1 MMDAEG
7 RVDCSLRM
15 HVRMSSKNLWER
27 RSMRVCA
34 VVVLGILVGVSGVA
48 RADANADVTKAFG
61 AFIDS
66 VATGKASTSGVDV
79 FITPAHDETDD
90 NGVAAPVP
98 SDLSDVKAMIA
109 SSKLK
114 VTKVVASKGGK
125 SAWIAGEISGSVERK
140 GKKKKE
146 PIRVSAFLVSSDK
159 GWAVKATHWSTGE
172 PDVKTDMCG
181 MMEPWRV
188 SPNVPKDT
196 EATVKA
202 MFTALASDWAEEGGV
217 KYTPAKFQKLLSDD
231 KNAVAIGS
239 APKEVFASGAKIKS
253 IFKKWEIS
261 ANLDEGKPNARAA
274 MGPDGEMMFVAMSIT
289 APPQLCT
296 AYRTLFVL
304 AKESGGWKIVHH
316 HYSQATNPY

>member
-1 MMDAEG
+1 MMDAES

-15 HVRMSSKNLWER
+15 RTTMSSANLWER
-27 RSMRVCA
+27 ECMRVCA
-34 VVVLGILVGVSGVA
+34 VVVLAIMVGASGVA

-66 VATGKASTSGVDV
+66 VATGKAATSGVDV

-90 NGVAAPVP
+90 NGVAAAVP
-98 SDLSDVKAMIA
+98 SDLSDLKAMIA

-114 VTKVVASKGGK
+114 VTKVVASKGGT
-125 SAWIAGEISGSVERK
+125 SAWIAGEISGSIERK
-140 GKKKKE
+140 GRKKKE
-146 PIRVSAFLVSSDK
+146 PIRVSAFLVNGDK
-159 GWAVKATHWSTGE
+159 GWQVKATHWSTGE

-188 SPNVPKDT
+188 SPSIAKDAD
-196 EATVKA
+196 ATVKA
-202 MFTALASDWAEEGGV
+202 IFKALESDWAEEGGV

-239 APKEVFASGAKIKS
+239 APKEVFSGGAKIKS
-253 IFKKWEIS
+253 VFKKWEIS
-261 ANLDEGKPNARAA
+261 ASASEGNYNARAA
-274 MGPDGEMMFVAMSIT
+274 IGPDGEMMFVAMSIT